1 MRTDKEIQIVLTELL
16 DKIWYNRHLV
26 LLENVVDG
34 IKTVDP
40 QIWEGACKSAGKLE
54 KKYSSDELG
63 PYSDWDWG
71 FMNGKLAA
79 IRWMLGE
86 DWETTLDT

>member
-1 MRTDKEIQIVLTELL
+1 MRKGKEIEHLLTELQ

-26 LLENVVDG
+26 LLENV
-34 IKTVDP
+34 INRNETVEPKVWD
-40 QIWEGACKSAGKLE
+40 GACKSAGKME
-54 KKYSSDELG
+54 KKYPSDELG

-86 DWETTLDT
+86 DWETTLDI